1 MMKSAIIEE
10 ESQPI
15 ISPNAPPTPLPTPQT
30 PASDARTTHTSRQQ
44 KIGQMKRVVDSFPRA
59 TTVTESYD
67 AFMRLYG
74 MATPEEW
81 LDVDF
86 MSEITNHIALER
98 ADCIDLGIRITVQ
111 VNLFL
116 QTVQSYS
123 TDPDQIISEWGS
135 KPACFAL
142 TEDGAGILSGLV
154 VDTKFKEIPGKD
166 GTVSYTLNTVTCK
179 KQWISQGLMATH
191 CLVFASNEAN
201 HRDCRIFHLNFA
213 DHGKTIVRTPM
224 VGADVVEVNRCLDL
238 AQLQLVN
245 VVCDDSAVLE
255 KTIAASRR
263 QLLEGVL
270 RGRVVISEVVTNSML
285 GHVRHIKRNVE
296 GQEAKFAAIPHLNLI
311 RRWERELESYALY
324 LRGQRDVLLETNDI
338 QRINCHKVYVTE
350 TAIAMYARL
359 AVLFGTKTFGHGLT
373 LQTLTINK
381 VAEGDAT
388 VLRLAIVGEHFG
400 KGLGTV
406 LRGSGTSWL
415 NLAGV
420 LGARALDATTKRVGG
435 LVERVGLPRNTDL
448 TRAYVF
454 THLDSLSQDIIR
466 ATVRTMDVDVV
477 SGYR

>member
-1 MMKSAIIEE
+1 
-10 ESQPI
+10 
-15 ISPNAPPTPLPTPQT
+15 
-30 PASDARTTHTSRQQ
+30 
-44 KIGQMKRVVDSFPRA
+44 MKRAVDSLPRS

-74 MATPEEW
+74 MATPHEW

-86 MSEITNHIALER
+86 MSEITNHIALVR
-98 ADCIDLGIRITVQ
+98 PDCVDLGIRITVQ
-111 VNLFL
+111 VSLFL
-116 QTVQSYS
+116 QTIASYAAN
-123 TDPDQIISEWGS
+123 PDQIIRRWGAE
-135 KPACFAL
+135 PACFAL

-154 VDTKFKEIPGKD
+154 VDTKFKEIPGTD
-166 GTVSYTLNTVTCK
+166 GTVSYTLNTALCK

-201 HRDCRIFHLNFA
+201 HRDCRIFHLNLA
-213 DHGKTIVRTPM
+213 DHGETIVRTPM
-224 VGADVVEVNRCLDL
+224 VGADVVDVNRCLDL

-245 VVCDDSAVLE
+245 VVCGGNAVLE
-255 KTIAASRR
+255 KTIDASRR

-270 RGRVVISEVVTNSML
+270 RGRVIISEVVTNSML
-285 GHVRHIKRNVE
+285 GHVRHIKGNVE
-296 GQEAKFAAIPHLNLI
+296 KQEKKFSAIPHLNLI
-311 RRWERELESYALY
+311 RRWERELESYTLY
-324 LRGQRDVLLETNDI
+324 LRGQRNVLLESNDI

-359 AVLFGTKTFGHGLT
+359 AVLFGTKTFGHGLSM
-373 LQTLTINK
+373 QTLTINK
-381 VAEGDAT
+381 VAEGDTT

-400 KGLGTV
+400 KGLGSV

-420 LGARALDATTKRVGG
+420 LGAKALDATTKQAGG
-435 LVERVGLPRNTDL
+435 LVERVGLPRDTEL

-454 THLDSLSQDIIR
+454 TYLDSLSQDIIR
-466 ATVRTMDVDVV
+466 ATVRVMDVDVV

>member
-1 MMKSAIIEE
+1 MNIDDMEVRSMA
-10 ESQPI
+10 
-15 ISPNAPPTPLPTPQT
+15 SPTSTPLPTPQT
-30 PASDARTTHTSRQQ
+30 PASDARIAHTSRQQ
-44 KIGQMKRVVDSFPRA
+44 KLSQIKHTVDSFPRA
-59 TTVTESYD
+59 TTVSESYD
-67 AFMRLYG
+67 AFMRLYS
-74 MATPEEW
+74 MATPYEW

-86 MSEITNHIALER
+86 ASEITNYIALTR

-116 QTVQSYS
+116 QTVASYAANS
-123 TDPDQIISEWGS
+123 DQMIREWAGE
-135 KPACFAL
+135 PACFAL

-154 VDTKFKEIPGKD
+154 VDTKFKEIRGTD
-166 GTVSYTLNTVTCK
+166 GSVTYTLNTDSCK
-179 KQWISQGLMATH
+179 KQWISQGLKATH

-213 DHGKTIVRTPM
+213 EHGDTIVRRPM
-224 VGADVVEVNRCLDL
+224 MGAEVVDVNRCLDL
-238 AQLQLVN
+238 AQFQLVN
-245 VVCDDSAVLE
+245 VVCGNDAVLE

-285 GHVRHIKRNVE
+285 GHVRHIKTNVE
-296 GQEAKFAAIPHLNLI
+296 HQEAKFAKIPHLNLI

-324 LRGQRDVLLETNDI
+324 LKGQRDVLLETNDI

-350 TAIAMYARL
+350 MAIAMYARL
-359 AVLFGTKTFGHGLT
+359 ATLFGTKTFGHGLNM
-373 LQTLTINK
+373 QTLIINK

-400 KGLGTV
+400 KGLGSV

-420 LGARALDATTKRVGG
+420 MGAKALDATTKRVGG
-435 LVERVGLPRNTDL
+435 LVERVGLPRDTDL

-454 THLDSLSQDIIR
+454 GNLDTLSNDIIR
-466 ATVRTMDVDVV
+466 ATVRTMDVNVV

>member
-1 MMKSAIIEE
+1 
-10 ESQPI
+10 
-15 ISPNAPPTPLPTPQT
+15 
-30 PASDARTTHTSRQQ
+30 
-44 KIGQMKRVVDSFPRA
+44 MKRAVDSFPKA

-74 MATPEEW
+74 MATPGEW
-81 LDVDF
+81 LDMDF
-86 MSEITNHIALER
+86 MSEITNYIALTR
-98 ADCIDLGIRITVQ
+98 PDRVDLGIRLTVQ

-116 QTVQSYS
+116 QTVKSYA
-123 TDPDQIISEWGS
+123 TDPDQMIRRWGG

-154 VDTKFKEIPGKD
+154 VDTKFKEIHGS
-166 GTVSYTLNTVTCK
+166 GNTVSYTLNTDSCK
-179 KQWISQGLMATH
+179 KQWISQGLKATH
-191 CLVFASNEAN
+191 GLVFASNEAN

-213 DHGKTIVRTPM
+213 DHGETIIRTPM

-245 VVCDDSAVLE
+245 VVCDGSAVLE
-255 KTIAASRR
+255 KTVDASRR

-270 RGRVVISEVVTNSML
+270 RGRVTISEAVTNSML
-285 GHVRHIKRNVE
+285 GHVRHIKGNVE
-296 GQEAKFAAIPHLNLI
+296 KQEAKFSAIPHLNLI

-324 LRGQRDVLLETNDI
+324 LQGQRNELLETNDI

-359 AVLFGTKTFGHGLT
+359 AVLFGTKTFGHGLN
-373 LQTLTINK
+373 LQTLAINK
-381 VAEGDAT
+381 VMEGDAT

-406 LRGSGTSWL
+406 VRGSGTSWL

-420 LGARALDATTKRVGG
+420 LGAKTLDATTKHAGG
-435 LVERVGLPRNTDL
+435 LVERVGLPRDTDL

-454 THLDSLSQDIIR
+454 TYLDSLSDDIIR

-477 SGYR
+477 AGYR